1 MGTRGI
7 IGTAHD
13 SGFTGRYVHM
23 DAYPSW
29 TGAQLL
35 DAYQAFGSAEAVIK
49 HAVRPD
55 EEGYWSNYSPE
66 AVGENG
72 GWVAEEGEPLA
83 SNLDDVGAEWAYLLD
98 ETGFTCAAS
107 MRPNGKKAVG
117 MFGSIGGEIDWLNCG
132 RIPWTAKAGE
142 PDWEHIECGDDLER
156 CIHYAW
162 RHFSEA
168 EGTRVGTAVWLGR
181 ERPCMS
187 EVSELIDNRLG
198 GRLTLGGS
206 GGTSDAH
213 APGNWFVEQGRPR
226 YWWVSVKD
234 GPDVRVARIIKA
246 GYKLEP
252 RYTGVVR
259 TAAGELLVSAGE
271 ILR

>member
-29 TGAQLL
+29 TGARLL
-35 DAYQAFGSAEAVIK
+35 EAYAALGSAEAVIE
-49 HAVRPD
+49 HAVRPG
-55 EEGYWSNYSPE
+55 EQGFWSNYAHES
-66 AVGENG
+66 AGENG
-72 GWVAEEGEPLA
+72 IWRAEDGEDLV

-98 ETGFTCAAS
+98 TEGFTCAAS

-117 MFGSIGGEIDWLNCG
+117 MFGSVGGEVDWLNCG
-132 RIPWTAKAGE
+132 RVLWTATE

-162 RHFSEA
+162 KHFPEA
-168 EGTRVGTAVWLGR
+168 KGTRVGTAAWLGR
-181 ERPCMS
+181 ERPSFSCL
-187 EVSELIDNRLG
+187 SELIDNKLGRRLK
-198 GRLTLGGS
+198 LSGS
-206 GGTSDAH
+206 GGISDAR
-213 APGNWFVEQGRPR
+213 APRNYFVEEGRPR
-226 YWWVSVKD
+226 YWWVSVED
-234 GPDVRVARIIKA
+234 GPDVRAARVIKA
-246 GYKLEP
+246 GYKLER

-259 TAAGELLVSAGE
+259 TAAGELLVPAGE
-271 ILR
+271 VLQ